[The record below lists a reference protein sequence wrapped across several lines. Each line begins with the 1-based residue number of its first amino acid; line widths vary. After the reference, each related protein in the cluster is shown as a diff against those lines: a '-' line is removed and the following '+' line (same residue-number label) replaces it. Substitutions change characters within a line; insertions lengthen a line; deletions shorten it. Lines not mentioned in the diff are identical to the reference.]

1 MSMLNLFRRNKPPP
15 DKLLKDIAARLERLE
30 KGLESVSGR
39 TAEYRVTIENVNVHH
54 PVLENLTFK
63 LDSLN
68 IQELSGALNL
78 GNNFSP
84 KVGSLDPAPEK
95 KNTPPVRREPAEP
108 PLSPPV
114 RRKNA
119 PGGSGNAAGKPDTN
133 ERGLEG
139 TQTGFRMKL

>member
-63 LDSLN
+63 LDSLD

-84 KVGSLDPAPEK
+84 KVGPLEPAPEK

-108 PLSPPV
+108 PFRRRRRERTRRAGQGMLRASRI
-114 RRKNA
+114 RRK
-119 PGGSGNAAGKPDTN
+119 GDW
-133 ERGLEG
+133 
-139 TQTGFRMKL
+139 TGRRRDSA